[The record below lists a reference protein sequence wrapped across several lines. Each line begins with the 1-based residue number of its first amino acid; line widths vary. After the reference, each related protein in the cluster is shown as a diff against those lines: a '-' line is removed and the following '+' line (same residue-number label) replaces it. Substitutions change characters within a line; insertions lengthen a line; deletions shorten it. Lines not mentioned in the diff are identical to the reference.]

1 MQLQIS
7 DPFKKQVHKMKQTS
21 HNGFT
26 LIELMIVVAIIGIL
40 AAVALPAYQ
49 DYTIRAR
56 VVEGITLAGAAKISV
71 VENNAAS
78 NAFGAEYGGTVA
90 TRAVGATVCAAVGAC
105 TVAELNTAFDAGSTL
120 AGAGIGIDQ
129 ETGHI
134 SIGFLPTVQPVA
146 TSRLVLNVTD
156 NGLAL
161 AGDAAGSTPA
171 AVNLRWDCYAAG
183 VPSRATLPVAGGPTL
198 PVRFAPAECR

>member
-7 DPFKKQVHKMKQTS
+7 DHLKQVHKMKQTS

-78 NAFGAEYGGTVA
+78 NPFGAEYGGTVA
-90 TRAVGATVCAAVGAC
+90 TRSVGRRYARRWARVRWP
-105 TVAELNTAFDAGSTL
+105 NSTPL
-120 AGAGIGIDQ
+120 
-129 ETGHI
+129 
-134 SIGFLPTVQPVA
+134 LMLVR
-146 TSRLVLNVTD
+146 RLL
-156 NGLAL
+156 GLAL
-161 AGDAAGSTPA
+161 VLIRKPGMSQSASFPQFSQSQPH
-171 AVNLRWDCYAAG
+171 VW
-183 VPSRATLPVAGGPTL
+183 
-198 PVRFAPAECR
+198 F